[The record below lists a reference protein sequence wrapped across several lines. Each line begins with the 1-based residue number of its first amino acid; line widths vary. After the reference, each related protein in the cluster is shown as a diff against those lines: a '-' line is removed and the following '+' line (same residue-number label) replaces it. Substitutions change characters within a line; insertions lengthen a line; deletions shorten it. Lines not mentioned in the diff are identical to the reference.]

1 MTYAYTAVVE
11 QGYRLLARFTPCTA
25 WSHFQ
30 TLQKNQWLPYDELCR
45 IRWLKLK
52 KLLDF
57 TYDNIPFYRKL
68 WVDAGADPRKFS
80 SVKDLEQLP
89 VVTKKELIE
98 AQKNDGFLLSKKS
111 GFQMA
116 HTSGTTGERFQ
127 VPFTFTGYQKKYA
140 NHLRQVYAC
149 GWRLGMKSAAIHYS
163 GHSQFK
169 GRFSGRDE
177 DKEPFMNLR
186 ETALSIAHRRKIL
199 TPYHGSQTGDAAQ
212 VQSWY
217 DKLRGYR
224 PYMLETMDYN
234 LPLLKQHIESNGLP
248 PLNIPKTFVLG
259 TYSSGF
265 RARLESFFKTEIFD
279 RFSPHEIEGVAY
291 SCNMHRGMHMA
302 IDSYHIEFLDDAGRP
317 VYPEE
322 TGYIVVTDLDN
333 YLMPLIRYKFGDLG
347 HYYAEPC
354 SCGRGFPLMGEI
366 DGRARDLF
374 SLKNGK
380 KIAPARIAAVLQD
393 EPAVHLFQVLQESSG
408 SIRVSI
414 IPCGG
419 TLPKGAAE
427 TITARLKELLGIQE
441 SITVT
446 ATDHINLEPNGK
458 CSFVKRGGT
467 TH

>member
-1 MTYAYTAVVE
+1 MTSVNTALVE
-11 QGYRLLARFTPCTA
+11 QVYRLLAKLTPCTT

-30 TLQKNQWLPYDELCR
+30 TLQKNQWLSYDELCR
-45 IRWLKLK
+45 IRWLSLK

-68 WVDAGADPRKFS
+68 WEYAGADPRRFAS
-80 SVKDLEQLP
+80 EKDMVHLP

-98 AQKNDGFLLSKKS
+98 AQKNDEFLLSKKG
-111 GFQMA
+111 GFEMA

-127 VPFTFTGYQKKYA
+127 VPFTFAGYQKKYA

-149 GWRLGMKSAAIHYS
+149 GWRLGMKSATIHYS

-169 GRFSGRDE
+169 GRFSGRNE

-199 TPYHGSQTGDAAQ
+199 TPYFSSQTGDAAQ

-217 DKLRGYR
+217 DTLRDYD
-224 PYMLETMDYN
+224 PYMLETMDYT
-234 LPLLKQHIESNGLP
+234 LPLLKEHIERNGLP
-248 PLNIPKTFVLG
+248 PLSIPKTFVLG
-259 TYSSGF
+259 TYSGAL
-265 RARLESFFKTEIFD
+265 RARLEPFFKTEIFD

-291 SCNMHRGMHMA
+291 SCNAHQGMHMA
-302 IDSYHIEFLDDAGRP
+302 IDSYHIEFLDDADRP
-317 VYPEE
+317 VGPEE
-322 TGYIVVTDLDN
+322 TGHIVVTDLDN

-347 HYYAEPC
+347 HYYAAPC

-374 SLKNGK
+374 SLKNGR
-380 KIAPARIAAVLQD
+380 KISPAKIAAVLQD
-393 EPAVHLFQVLQESSG
+393 EPAVQLFQVGQKSSG
-408 SIRVSI
+408 SITVHI
-414 IPCGG
+414 IPYGG
-419 TLPKGAAE
+419 ILPKGAAE
-427 TITARLKELLGIQE
+427 TITTRLKELLGIQE

-458 CSFVKRGGT
+458 CSFVKRVET
-467 TH
+467 DH